1 MIAKVDSIWAHALP
15 INCFYSLSLGVDTA
29 SCPPEIV
36 LEVGAGEVGLFRCS
50 VVAGVDLR
58 WIVNGQAFNYQSS
71 DPAGEIRTNVLQP
84 NTVASLLTR
93 DLEDGSITRLR
104 GNRTSVVLYGR
115 EPGVDSINV
124 MCTGTTIGSCNI
136 AVSFNGE

>member
-1 MIAKVDSIWAHALP
+1 M
-15 INCFYSLSLGVDTA
+15 
-29 SCPPEIV
+29 
-36 LEVGAGEVGLFRCS
+36 
-50 VVAGVDLR
+50 R

-71 DPAGEIRTNVLQP
+71 NPAGEIRTNVLQP

-93 DLEDGSITRLR
+93 DLEDGSITR

-124 MCTGTTIGSCNI
+124 MCTGSTIGSCNI
-136 AVSFNGE
+136 TVSFNGE